1 MTRPNPHAAELVER
15 IRARRAVVG
24 VIGLGYAGLPL
35 ADAFHEAGF
44 PVLGFDSDAEKVRRL
59 REGTS
64 YLGAPAAPMTER
76 LARSERF
83 DATVDMARLEECDA
97 IQICL
102 PTPLGAHNEPELGPV
117 TRAAVAIGSHLRA
130 GQLVVLVSTTYP
142 GTTRDI
148 VLASATRAA
157 EEASHK
163 ARFGHECFL
172 AYAPER
178 EDPGRTSHR
187 TASTPK
193 LVGGIDDTSTLVAAE
208 LYAAAIEH
216 VIPVRSAEVA
226 EASKLLEN
234 IFRSVNVALVNEMK
248 VILTDMGIDVWEVL
262 EAASTKPFG
271 FMPFFPGPGLGGHCI
286 PVDPFYF
293 SWKAKELG
301 HATRFIELAGE
312 VNTSM
317 PGWVVQR
324 LASALNARRIAVNGA
339 RVLILGLAYKP
350 DIADTRESPSLDLI
364 GRLQALG
371 ASIQYHDPLIPETR
385 GTRRH
390 RVDLT
395 SVPLSREVLEG
406 VDAVLIATHH
416 TAVDYGLVARH
427 APLVIDTRGVMRP
440 FAQEMGGRLVPA

>member
-1 MTRPNPHAAELVER
+1 MTGPNPHAAELIER
-15 IRARRAVVG
+15 IRARSAVVG
-24 VIGLGYAGLPL
+24 VIGLGYAGIPL
-35 ADAFHEAGF
+35 AEAFHEAGF
-44 PVLGFDSDAEKVRRL
+44 PLLGFDNDPEKVRLL

-64 YLGAPAAPMTER
+64 YLGAAAAAMTGR

-83 DATVDMARLEECDA
+83 DATSDMSRLKECDA

-102 PTPLGAHNEPELGPV
+102 PTPLGAHNEPELGHV
-117 TRAAVAIGSHLRA
+117 RRAAVAIGEHLRP

-148 VLASATRAA
+148 VLASAARAA
-157 EEASHK
+157 EEASRQ
-163 ARFGHECFL
+163 ARFGRDCFL

-193 LVGGIDDTSTLVAAE
+193 LVGGIDDASTQVAAE
-208 LYAAAIEH
+208 LYSAAIDH

-262 EAASTKPFG
+262 DAASTKPFG

-312 VNTSM
+312 VNTGM

-324 LASALNARRIAVNGA
+324 LAGALNDRRKAVNGSW
-339 RVLILGLAYKP
+339 VLILGLAYKP

-371 ASIQYHDPLIPETR
+371 ASVDYHDPLIPETH
-385 GTRRH
+385 GTRRY

-395 SVPLSREVLEG
+395 SVPLSREVVES

-416 TAVDYGLVARH
+416 TAVDYGLIARH
-427 APLVIDTRGVMRP
+427 AQLVVDTRGVMRP
-440 FAQEMGGRLVPA
+440 FAALMGTRLVPA